1 MLKVFIADDEE
12 SIRNGLKKIIDWKD
26 CGYSIC
32 GEAGNGQEAFEKISE
47 LNPDLVLLDIKMPG
61 LTGVEVL
68 KKIAEQNAAEG
79 LKSKTNF
86 LILSGFSDFEF
97 AKEAMNY
104 GAQGYFVKPIDEDLL
119 EEKVRSIAEHFS
131 QVKEIPKSE
140 DIKRRFE
147 QMFLFG
153 VAEDAFEDDYED
165 ENDYQVALFSSKR
178 SGYEGRISDFEKR
191 IADTFS
197 NMDMFTVA
205 YEEDVAAVFKNCKE
219 DAVYRM
225 LERFAQRLSK
235 NPFAVLGSKKRG
247 VNGALASFMECRREV
262 PALFFADDGKFA
274 DASVRNTQGRP
285 EPFEFEKQIPNIVF
299 CIETYDKERLAQILE
314 DSRKHL
320 SKSDGGGYK
329 PDAVKTQC
337 IAYIIELQSHILK
350 KYPEREFPPASAFD
364 LVPQILSRTR
374 FCEVFELVENLTTG
388 FLEAFHTNTANST
401 IIKVI
406 QYIKT
411 NYANEL
417 KLETL
422 GDLFYCNS
430 AYLGKKFKE
439 YTGVQFNVY
448 LDKIRIEEAKKK
460 LTETDLKVYQIS
472 KLVGYSNTDY
482 FFMKFRKYTGMTP
495 KEFKQ
500 EHGSAKDYD
509 ISVE

>member
-262 PALFFADDGKFA
+262 PALFFADDGKEIPEVNGSRRIF
-274 DASVRNTQGRP
+274 TQQPQNNSKNVKNYSTYPVYLRSGKYRIKIAVGP
-285 EPFEFEKQIPNIVF
+285 YIMWQTVEVEK
-299 CIETYDKERLAQILE
+299 
-314 DSRKHL
+314 
-320 SKSDGGGYK
+320 
-329 PDAVKTQC
+329 
-337 IAYIIELQSHILK
+337 
-350 KYPEREFPPASAFD
+350 
-364 LVPQILSRTR
+364 
-374 FCEVFELVENLTTG
+374 ENL
-388 FLEAFHTNTANST
+388 N
-401 IIKVI
+401 
-406 QYIKT
+406 
-411 NYANEL
+411 L
-417 KLETL
+417 KIDSLRNATRPVRVHAE
-422 GDLFYCNS
+422 S
-430 AYLGKKFKE
+430 
-439 YTGVQFNVY
+439 
-448 LDKIRIEEAKKK
+448 
-460 LTETDLKVYQIS
+460 
-472 KLVGYSNTDY
+472 
-482 FFMKFRKYTGMTP
+482 
-495 KEFKQ
+495 
-500 EHGSAKDYD
+500 
-509 ISVE
+509 